1 MGIYEIVQK
10 LEAYR
15 KKRNI
20 VKIVKILSPSVIFF
34 IYAFLETYLLK
45 SDSTGLYVGSF
56 LCLVTAV
63 ICLIIFDV
71 IIKSISIEY
80 KYLYKGNFVVKVLNE
95 KLDDVEYDYDRG
107 FEDRYVREFGIVT
120 MGDEYSSEDYL
131 KASYKGIGFEQAD
144 VTIKNREDD
153 SDTLIFKGR
162 MFVFDFPYK
171 KVSPV
176 QIFTKFF
183 PYKGTSIGNF
193 IMKKVEMESE
203 QFNKT
208 FDIKAANE
216 IEAFYLLT
224 PHMMENIVRI
234 KQKYNHVALNFQDN
248 KLFLG
253 IWTLKDTF
261 DGNPIRRINY
271 LREKEDVL
279 KEVTVI
285 TDIIDALYLMKD
297 ENANMDSEL

>member
-1 MGIYEIVQK
+1 
-10 LEAYR
+10 
-15 KKRNI
+15 
-20 VKIVKILSPSVIFF
+20 
-34 IYAFLETYLLK
+34 
-45 SDSTGLYVGSF
+45 
-56 LCLVTAV
+56 VTAV

-144 VTIKNREDD
+144 VTIKNEFENA
-153 SDTLIFKGR
+153 TAIYFKGR
-162 MFVFDFPYK
+162 MFAFDFPYK
-171 KVSPV
+171 KVSTV

-183 PYKGTSIGNF
+183 SYKGTPMGDF
-193 IMKKVEMESE
+193 IMKNVKMESE

-216 IEAFYLLT
+216 IEAFYVLT
-224 PHMMENIVRI
+224 PHMMENLERL

-253 IWTLKDTF
+253 VWTLKNTF
-261 DGNPIRRINY
+261 DGNPIRKINY

-279 KEVTVI
+279 KEVAVI